1 MPKGVSVFLPSI
13 FLRGIVHRPPNRRP
27 PSRRPPLQQ
36 VRSLSSVAGAREKA
50 KKGGGEVKDGRV
62 GARGGLRGVAGQ
74 TGARWALLVGIN
86 ANANQTYGLIRT
98 AGKTST

>member
-1 MPKGVSVFLPSI
+1 M
-13 FLRGIVHRPPNRRP
+13 
-27 PSRRPPLQQ
+27 
-36 VRSLSSVAGAREKA
+36 
-50 KKGGGEVKDGRV
+50 KDGRV

-98 AGKTST
+98 AGKTSA